1 MEVSVRSP
9 VHLGRG
15 AAAVTSIAAALI
27 AAAAAPALAAGLGRE
42 SAGARSAPTS
52 TVNDILYGVAAASRS
67 SAWAVGTYQPGTV
80 QRTLIERWNGRS
92 WTTEASPSPGG
103 THGSFLNGV
112 ADVSSS
118 SAWAVGGYSNG
129 AEQKTL
135 IEHWN
140 GRSWK
145 QVPSPSPGGV
155 HDSYLFG
162 VTAIS
167 SSSAWAVGGYSN
179 GTAEQTL
186 IEHWNGRSWKRV
198 ASPNPAGTAKVN
210 DLERVSATSPSNAWA
225 VGYYGVSGANATRT
239 LVEHWNGRSWTRVAS
254 PNPGGSGRFNGLYG
268 VAADSSTSAWAAG
281 VYFNGV
287 TDQPMV
293 EHWSGRSWK
302 RVAIPNPGGAG
313 SFSGLGGAAAVSPS
327 SAWVVG
333 IDPNGTLIEHWNG
346 RSWKQVASPSPGGS
360 AGNYLYDV
368 TAVSTSN
375 AWAVGKYHNGPS
387 SLTLIEHWNGKAWR
401 HVASPS
407 R

>member
-129 AEQKTL
+129 AAQK
-135 IEHWN
+135 
-140 GRSWK
+140 
-145 QVPSPSPGGV
+145 
-155 HDSYLFG
+155 
-162 VTAIS
+162 
-167 SSSAWAVGGYSN
+167 
-179 GTAEQTL
+179 TL

-254 PNPGGSGRFNGLYG
+254 PNPGGIGRFNGLYG

-302 RVAIPNPGGAG
+302 RVAIPNPGGA
-313 SFSGLGGAAAVSPS
+313 
-327 SAWVVG
+327 
-333 IDPNGTLIEHWNG
+333 
-346 RSWKQVASPSPGGS
+346 
-360 AGNYLYDV
+360 
-368 TAVSTSN
+368 
-375 AWAVGKYHNGPS
+375 
-387 SLTLIEHWNGKAWR
+387 
-401 HVASPS
+401 
-407 R
+407 

>member
-9 VHLGRG
+9 IHLGRG

-67 SAWAVGTYQPGTV
+67 SAWAVGTYQSGTV

-103 THGSFLNGV
+103 THSSFLNGV

-145 QVPSPSPGGV
+145 QVPSPSPGGA

-162 VTAIS
+162 VTALS
-167 SSSAWAVGGYSN
+167 ASNAWAVGGYVN

-186 IEHWNGRSWKRV
+186 IEHWNGRSWRRV
-198 ASPNPAGTAKVN
+198 ASPNPGGAARVN
-210 DLERVSATSPSNAWA
+210 DLESVTAISPSNAFA
-225 VGYYGVSGANATRT
+225 VGYYDVNGTSVART
-239 LVEHWNGRSWTRVAS
+239 LVEHWNGRAWKQQPSPS
-254 PNPGGSGRFNGLYG
+254 PNGGGFNGLG
-268 VAADSSTSAWAAG
+268 AVAA
-281 VYFNGV
+281 V
-287 TDQPMV
+287 
-293 EHWSGRSWK
+293 
-302 RVAIPNPGGAG
+302 
-313 SFSGLGGAAAVSPS
+313 
-327 SAWVVG
+327 
-333 IDPNGTLIEHWNG
+333 
-346 RSWKQVASPSPGGS
+346 
-360 AGNYLYDV
+360 
-368 TAVSTSN
+368 
-375 AWAVGKYHNGPS
+375 
-387 SLTLIEHWNGKAWR
+387 
-401 HVASPS
+401 
-407 R
+407 